1 MKAIQLRVA
10 IALAVGVLMF
20 VMKGGASVSITDEIM
35 KGQDTSQELNT
46 ELHDE
51 IRAQKDSLSKR
62 VNKLRSP
69 EANY

>member
-20 VMKGGASVSITDEIM
+20 VVKGGASVSITDEIM
-35 KGQDTSQELNT
+35 KGQDTSQDLNT
-46 ELHDE
+46 EFDDE

-62 VNKLRSP
+62 VNNLRSP

>member
-20 VMKGGASVSITDEIM
+20 VMKSGTSVSITDEIM

-46 ELHDE
+46 EFHDE
-51 IRAQKDSLSKR
+51 IQAQKDSLSKR
-62 VNKLRSP
+62 VNNLQSP